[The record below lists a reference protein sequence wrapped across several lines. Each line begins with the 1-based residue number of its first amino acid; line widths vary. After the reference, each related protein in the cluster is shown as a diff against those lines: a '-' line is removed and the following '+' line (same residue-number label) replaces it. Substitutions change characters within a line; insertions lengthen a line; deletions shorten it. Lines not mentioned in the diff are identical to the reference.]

1 MATTIRAEEITSII
15 QQEIEGYQTVLDVKE
30 VGTVLSVGD
39 GIARIHGLDKVMY
52 GELVDFPHNVVGNA
66 MNLEEDN
73 DGTVL
78 MGELSLIK

>member
-39 GIARIHGLDKVMY
+39 GVARVHGLEKVMY
-52 GELVDFPHNVVGNA
+52 GELIDFPHGVWV
-66 MNLEEDN
+66 
-73 DGTVL
+73 
-78 MGELSLIK
+78 SP